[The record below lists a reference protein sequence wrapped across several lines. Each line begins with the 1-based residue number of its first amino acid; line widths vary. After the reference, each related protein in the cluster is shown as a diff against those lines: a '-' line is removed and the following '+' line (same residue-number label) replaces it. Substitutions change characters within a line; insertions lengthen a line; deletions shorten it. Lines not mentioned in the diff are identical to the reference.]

1 MAAVANMNGGTS
13 FTEELTFN
21 LINDSLKGILK
32 FNNNDLNGKVVKH
45 PIVKF
50 TPQLYFMMNV
60 MILSKKYSNYNNLN
74 SVLHQMASKALGYD
88 KGSEVFVGREPK
100 YIINELRKIEGTI
113 YNNSK
118 TNNKGRSIITHLEYD
133 IGIQIRN
140 SNENLDAII
149 IECDSKVH
157 NMNSLYT
164 DELKTILCKLYDI
177 RLIRFNNTNG
187 KFNLKKVSADRFAVG
202 AETAKQFNIG
212 NYKENSFKKL
222 FDTDGKIKIIE
233 LNNNKN
239 NNDMKRLINAECE
252 LIKYIFETCHT
263 NELYKLNADEL
274 IDYMEY
280 NTSVIKNNWQKA
292 YVESSKKLAETD
304 MVYYI
309 PEIRNDFIQL
319 VETDDDIKRYNAYRV
334 KVDAF
339 HRKEDKRDIMKEAE
353 QCLSFIPEKDRIEQM
368 KTTPLFTSTQEA
380 LFRCSNCGHIVMKA
394 VADRTHGF
402 YCKKC
407 GNKAETVAKSKK
419 EYLEKLSEIKKRYNL
434 NH

>member
-32 FNNNDLNGKVVKH
+32 INSNNGLNGEVVKH
-45 PIVKF
+45 PIVRF

-60 MILSKKYSNYNNLN
+60 RILSKKYSNHNNLN
-74 SVLHQMASKALGYD
+74 SVLHQMASKALGYTGD
-88 KGSEVFVGREPK
+88 LEVFVGREPE
-100 YIINELRKIEGTI
+100 YIINTLRKIEGTV

-118 TNNKGRSIITHLEYD
+118 TSKKGRSIITHLEYD

-164 DELKTILCKLYDI
+164 DELKTILCKIYDI
-177 RLIRFNNTNG
+177 RLIRFNNTNRR
-187 KFNLKKVSADRFAVG
+187 FNFKKVSADKFAVG

-212 NYKENSFKKL
+212 DYKENSFKKL
-222 FDTDGKIKIIE
+222 FDTDGKIKITE
-233 LNNNKN
+233 LNNNKKKNN

-263 NELYKLNADEL
+263 NELYKLRADEI
-274 IDYMEY
+274 IDYMKY
-280 NTSVIKNNWQKA
+280 DTSVIKNNWQKA
-292 YVESSKKLAETD
+292 YVESSKKLAKTD

-319 VETDDDIKRYNAYRV
+319 IKTDDDIKRYNAYREE
-334 KVDAF
+334 VDAVLVKLLNKHIMQGAERNLKF
-339 HRKEDKRDIMKEAE
+339 ISSVERD
-353 QCLSFIPEKDRIEQM
+353 EQM
-368 KTTPLFTSTQEA
+368 KTTPLFTSSKEA
-380 LFRCSNCGHIVMKA
+380 LFRCSNCGHIEIKTIKA
-394 VADRTHGF
+394 RTQG
-402 YCKKC
+402 YTCSKCKHEIK
-407 GNKAETVAKSKK
+407 GIAKSKK
-419 EYLEKLSEIKKRYNL
+419 EYLEML
-434 NH
+434 NKAKNN